1 MQATSP
7 REACLRLT
15 WAQVR
20 LTLLVSVTDHRSNC
34 TTTECCEHCSAVSF
48 DLILSLWVPTRI
60 MQDVFICTQIDDCA
74 GKTLCA
80 MSPHLLE
87 QHTLPDEPA
96 MQTAHTDADL
106 EKSREVWVGKRYP
119 KDPDRERLK
128 KEQMYRGFKQLDD
141 GNGTIV
147 PDGSVSTSTA
157 AAATAE
163 CLRILSANIGQ
174 EVNDQCCMRYL
185 QRAA

>member
-1 MQATSP
+1 M
-7 REACLRLT
+7 
-15 WAQVR
+15 
-20 LTLLVSVTDHRSNC
+20 
-34 TTTECCEHCSAVSF
+34 SF

-96 MQTAHTDADL
+96 MQTAHTDADV

-128 KEQMYRGFKQLDD
+128 KEKMYRGFKQLDD
-141 GNGTIV
+141 GHGTIV
-147 PDGSVSTSTA
+147 PDGSVSTSAA

-163 CLRILSANIGQ
+163 RLRILSANIGQ

-185 QRAA
+185 QRAAEVVCHCISGICTAPALTSELDCRSSSQGAASSSLCTQT